1 MRRIIFALLVIVVG
15 CTSVEEK
22 GLSRPSLSISDAIN
36 RDVFVDSI
44 KFHLIKTP
52 EKGLQITESWIE
64 KTKQC
69 ALPPSMNY
77 QFVIKFDRRL
87 DYSEFKMIYPN
98 QCDCWGAY
106 AELLFLNNCDLN
118 QTNLS
123 FLYSGNS
130 YQYKL
135 FNTR

>member
-1 MRRIIFALLVIVVG
+1 MRRIIFAFLVMVVG

-36 RDVFVDSI
+36 RDVFVDSV
-44 KFHLIKTP
+44 KFQLIKTP

-69 ALPPSMNY
+69 ALAPSMNY

-87 DYSEFKMIYPN
+87 GGLKVATIVLDIHAHCRECLATSS
-98 QCDCWGAY
+98 
-106 AELLFLNNCDLN
+106 
-118 QTNLS
+118 TS
-123 FLYSGNS
+123 
-130 YQYKL
+130 
-135 FNTR
+135 